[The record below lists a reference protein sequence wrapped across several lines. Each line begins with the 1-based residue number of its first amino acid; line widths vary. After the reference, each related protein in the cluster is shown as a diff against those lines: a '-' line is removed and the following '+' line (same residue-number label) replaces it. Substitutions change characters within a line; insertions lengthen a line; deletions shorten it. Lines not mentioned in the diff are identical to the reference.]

1 MLGIVTYHLKLLGRN
16 ISDSNYMKYGEI
28 IHMVEPEG
36 IEISIVDFCWLNY
49 CSLEAKKGKLGGAL
63 LAWRWFNSIYSS
75 TSFLEFWRSAI
86 FSSSNSRRLSS
97 SIGPFKVDCCWDY
110 SISARLSSLLRLRFL
125 SIISWPYSSKNCLS
139 FLVFSALWMSF
150 LCFPM
155 ICNKQGNTWIG

>member
-63 LAWRWFNSIYSS
+63 LA
-75 TSFLEFWRSAI
+75 
-86 FSSSNSRRLSS
+86 
-97 SIGPFKVDCCWDY
+97 
-110 SISARLSSLLRLRFL
+110 
-125 SIISWPYSSKNCLS
+125 
-139 FLVFSALWMSF
+139 
-150 LCFPM
+150 
-155 ICNKQGNTWIG
+155 